1 MARERKSREEWRR
14 IVARLRASDWT
25 PEYFANRH
33 NLSLNTLRWWSSQF
47 AADEDVAPSATLVPV
62 SFTAESAVSAP
73 TIELDLGAVRIRI
86 EHGADP
92 AYVATLV
99 HALLESRAGC

>member
-33 NLSLNTLRWWSSQF
+33 NLSLNTH
-47 AADEDVAPSATLVPV
+47 
-62 SFTAESAVSAP
+62 SAP
-73 TIELDLGAVRIRI
+73 VGLAVR
-86 EHGADP
+86 G
-92 AYVATLV
+92 
-99 HALLESRAGC
+99 